1 MQPEKA
7 SYFLQALSNNVP
19 VPYKLPGVNTEDRWH
34 GQYNK
39 TSTVHR
45 MQNISIRDRRIHIS
59 SNELVVGVAMWRGW
73 GGTYIRW
80 SARPRYTILCCG
92 TELIVRDSEPFPVQ
106 HEGPHASG
114 HPPKY
119 SASGRFRK

>member
-1 MQPEKA
+1 MNWWLELRCGGGGA
-7 SYFLQALSNNVP
+7 
-19 VPYKLPGVNTEDRWH
+19 
-34 GQYNK
+34 
-39 TSTVHR
+39 VH
-45 MQNISIRDRRIHIS
+45 
-59 SNELVVGVAMWRGW
+59 
-73 GGTYIRW
+73 IRW

-119 SASGRFRK
+119 TASGRFRK